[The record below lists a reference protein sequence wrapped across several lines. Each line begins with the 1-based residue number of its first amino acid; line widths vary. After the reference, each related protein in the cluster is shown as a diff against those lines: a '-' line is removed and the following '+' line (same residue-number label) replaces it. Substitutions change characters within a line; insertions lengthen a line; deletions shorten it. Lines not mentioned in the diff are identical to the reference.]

1 MGSSKYI
8 PKKKF
13 TKDEDEEILKY
24 VREHGAKG
32 WRKLEEKFAELS
44 KKNKNIHLRDQNKL
58 RERFVNYLSSNIS
71 HNDWSQE
78 EDEKLRKLYMEYGSK
93 WAQIAK
99 FFPGRTDINLKN
111 RWQKFKNQTAVV
123 KPQENARKSRKEN
136 DSGVKSQDENKL
148 VKVNDS
154 GVKSQDETDLIALF
168 TQEIIESNDESND
181 LESFVE
187 RVLFNS
193 WSFS

>member
-1 MGSSKYI
+1 
-8 PKKKF
+8 
-13 TKDEDEEILKY
+13 
-24 VREHGAKG
+24 
-32 WRKLEEKFAELS
+32 
-44 KKNKNIHLRDQNKL
+44 
-58 RERFVNYLSSNIS
+58 
-71 HNDWSQE
+71 
-78 EDEKLRKLYMEYGSK
+78 MEYGSK

-154 GVKSQDETDLIALF
+154 GVKSQDENKLVKVNDSGVKSQDENKLVKVNDSGVKSQDENKLVKVNDSGVKSQDENKLVKVNDSGVKSQDETDLIALF
-168 TQEIIESNDESND
+168 TQEIIESKVSKHIMGTAALRSTLPIICEFDTLRN
-181 LESFVE
+181 
-187 RVLFNS
+187 R
-193 WSFS
+193 